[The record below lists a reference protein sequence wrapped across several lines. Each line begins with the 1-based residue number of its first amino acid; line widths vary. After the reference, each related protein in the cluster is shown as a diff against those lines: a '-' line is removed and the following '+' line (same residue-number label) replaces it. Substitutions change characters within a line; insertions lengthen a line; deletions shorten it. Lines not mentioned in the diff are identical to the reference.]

1 MQRLFDDVVE
11 YVNLLGSGWRRRRRN
26 RYPDHCY
33 PDLTVSNG
41 FVECIPSCY
50 ALLVRCLHRHHQIR
64 RMMVSSSRQYYRHQ
78 KKQHRAA
85 SYQSRQIDYNMFPT
99 DTIFFA
105 VLGSTHHHYY
115 HWRRRRI
122 FHQRQQHRYVE
133 WSRQCLHL
141 DWEGVRYY
149 WSQ

>member
-50 ALLVRCLHRHHQIR
+50 ALLVRCLHRRQIR
-64 RMMVSSSRQYYRHQ
+64 RMMVSSSRHYYRHHHQ
-78 KKQHRAA
+78 KQHRA

-99 DTIFFA
+99 NTILFA

-115 HWRRRRI
+115 HRRRRMM